1 VSNMLC
7 MKTISLS
14 ESAYSRLLSWKDGA
28 TFSEVIEKLIP
39 PKGTLQAALKAAK
52 ALPVLPEKGFDEL
65 EQVVQATR
73 NPLPAAWS

>member
-1 VSNMLC
+1 

-14 ESAYSRLLSWKDGA
+14 ESAYSRLLSWKEGA

-39 PKGTLQAALKAAK
+39 PKGTLQAALKTAK

-65 EQVVQATR
+65 ERVVQATHK
-73 NPLPAAWS
+73 PLPVAWN